1 MCEFFGEDPSQNK
14 PEDFFGIID
23 SFLTAMADAKAENE
37 RIKRQKEE
45 EEKRQALE
53 ESVRRMHVLHY
64 FTKLLIHLD
73 TNITVVW
80 TSPDIAKLNQI

>member
-1 MCEFFGEDPSQNK
+1 
-14 PEDFFGIID
+14 
-23 SFLTAMADAKAENE
+23 MADAKAENE

-53 ESVRRMHVLHY
+53 ESVRSMHVLQY

-80 TSPDIAKLNQI
+80 TSPDIAQLNQI

>member
-1 MCEFFGEDPSQNK
+1 
-14 PEDFFGIID
+14 
-23 SFLTAMADAKAENE
+23 MADAKAENE

-53 ESVRRMHVLHY
+53 ESVRFSMHVLQY

>member
-14 PEDFFGIID
+14 PEDFFGTID
-23 SFLTAMADAKAENE
+23 SFLSSMSDAKAENE

-53 ESVRRMHVLHY
+53 ESVSL
-64 FTKLLIHLD
+64 F
-73 TNITVVW
+73 
-80 TSPDIAKLNQI
+80 SQP

>member
-53 ESVRRMHVLHY
+53 ESVRSMHVLQY
-64 FTKLLIHLD
+64 FTKLLSHLD
-73 TNITVVW
+73 TNITVVR
-80 TSPDIAKLNQI
+80 TSPDIAQ